1 MFEVR
6 RYRDSDEAAMREI
19 CMRTGAAGGDARAMY
34 RDQDL
39 LPDIFA
45 IPYAVLEPEFA
56 FVADDDG
63 RAVGYIVGTP
73 DTPRFVERFREQWL
87 PRVAHLHI
95 PPTGE
100 VDLDADPDGSMAT
113 VLHNPQWMLE
123 PGLAA
128 YPAHLHIDLL
138 PQAQGRGAGRALMT
152 TFLAALNAAGAD
164 AVHLGMGTSNTRARA
179 FYDRLGF
186 TELRLPD
193 QPAGLTYLVRPTA
206 QDGGSASTSRN
217 SGQG

>member
-1 MFEVR
+1 MFEIR
-6 RYRDSDEAAMREI
+6 HFRDSDEAAMREI
-19 CMRTGAAGGDARAMY
+19 CMRTAAAGRDATDLY

-39 LPDIFA
+39 IPDIFA

-56 FVADDDG
+56 FVADDGG

-73 DTPRFVERFREQWL
+73 DTPRFVQRFREEWL

-95 PPTGE
+95 PPTGR
-100 VDLDADPDGSMAT
+100 VDFDADPDGSMAT
-113 VLHNPQWMLE
+113 LLHDPERMLE

-138 PQAQGRGAGRALMT
+138 PRAQGKGAGRALMT
-152 TFLAALNAAGAD
+152 AFLAAVHAAGVD
-164 AVHLGMGTSNTRARA
+164 AVHLSMTPSNTGARA

-186 TELRLPD
+186 TEIRLPG
-193 QPAGLTYLVRPTA
+193 QPDSMTYLVRPT
-206 QDGGSASTSRN
+206 GESA
-217 SGQG
+217 G

>member
-1 MFEVR
+1 VLKIR
-6 RYRDSDEAAMREI
+6 LYLDSDEAAMREI
-19 CMRTGAAGGDARAMY
+19 CMRTAAAGGDARDLY

-39 LPDIFA
+39 VPDIFA

-73 DTPRFVERFREQWL
+73 DTPRFVRRFRERWL
-87 PRVAHLHI
+87 PEVAHLHI
-95 PPTGE
+95 PPSGQ
-100 VDLDADPDGSMAT
+100 VDFDADPEGSMAT
-113 VLHNPQWMLE
+113 LLHDPERMLE
-123 PGLAA
+123 PGLAP

-152 TFLAALNAAGAD
+152 AFLAAVNAGGAD
-164 AVHLGMGTSNTRARA
+164 VVHLSMNTSNTGARA
-179 FYDRLGF
+179 FYDRMGF

-193 QPAGLTYLVRPTA
+193 QPAGLTYLMRPTA
-206 QDGGSASTSRN
+206 QDGR
-217 SGQG
+217 